1 MQILP
6 LMLKDLK
13 TNCTDSSKHSNAAGS
28 MFLNM
33 PILHPKFSRVKRCFP
48 VKETTDTAPLF
59 WRLPSQMVKM
69 VKLPETLIGLLTI
82 F

>member
-1 MQILP
+1 
-6 LMLKDLK
+6 MLQDLK
-13 TNCTDSSKHSNAAGS
+13 TNCIDSSKHSNAAGP

-48 VKETTDTAPLF
+48 VKETTDMAPLF

-69 VKLPETLIGLLTI
+69 VKQPETLIGLLTI